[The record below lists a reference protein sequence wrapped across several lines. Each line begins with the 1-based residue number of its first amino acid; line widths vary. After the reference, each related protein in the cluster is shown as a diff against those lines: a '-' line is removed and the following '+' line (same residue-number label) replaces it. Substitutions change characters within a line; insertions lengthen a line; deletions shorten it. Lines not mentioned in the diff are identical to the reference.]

1 MKIQTYKYGKLIAIV
16 TRLSDQKHLY
26 EVDLVGMGDGLTV
39 NLEAQTHKEAANQV
53 IEDLFFASE
62 HPQIFFN
69 RRKIG
74 AEQSGATGHDLQRM
88 IDLANEAVS
97 YADRNRE
104 QLEVSVRAIDRG
116 NTQKLGGPQ

>member
-1 MKIQTYKYGKLIAIV
+1 MKIQTFKYGKLIAIV
-16 TRLSDQKHLY
+16 TRLTELKHLY

-39 NLEAQTHKEAANQV
+39 NLEAQTHQQAANQV
-53 IEDLFFASE
+53 IEDLYFASE

-88 IDLANEAVS
+88 IDLANAAVS

-104 QLEVSVRAIDRG
+104 QLEVAVRAIDSD
-116 NTQKLGGPQ
+116 NTRKLGGPR